1 MDSPDRSKPPAELTF
16 VTLSPDRTVDST
28 LTRRALQQQA
38 EDRAAWRGLVFECIG
53 KPAGIREKK
62 LVEGQLKAL
71 EDRWRERLAGFGVE
85 TDVRPP
91 LIRFQAI
98 KEHSVGKDSQGSRA
112 PLTPHELLYRTYKT
126 EGRLIR
132 SILEHSGFTATDS
145 HDWNVMWLGGC
156 PKPYL
161 YEGLQEHQRIN
172 HFPNSFEITRKDRLC
187 ANLTDMQEKFG
198 LEEFGFIPQTFVLPD
213 EFNDFLSCFQREKSL
228 WILKPS
234 CSSQGKGIYLVE
246 NVGDVPIDES
256 CVVSRYISNPLLVNG
271 LKFDIRLYVLVTC
284 YEPLRIYLYEEG
296 LARFACEPYSLTSSK
311 YSKFMHLTNYSVNK
325 KYEGFVQNEDA
336 RRDDFGHKWSVTALM
351 KHLEG
356 LGVDTTL
363 LWSKIYDLIV
373 KTVLAIEQTVVE
385 NVRKLGLNR
394 GNCFDLFGF
403 DVLLD
408 ANLKPWLLEVNLSPS
423 LGTDSPLD
431 LFIKT
436 NLIADTLNLVGVR
449 AFDRKKD
456 NLNKVRARL
465 RAKQQTVK
473 KTFSQ
478 PPPGQPRAVSPTL
491 KRTGN
496 PPNRVKE
503 TLRDTLEEYDRR
515 GHFLRLYPAK
525 GCECY
530 DRYFAVL
537 RTGNRAV
544 HVELFGEGLGLD
556 RSTVSQSALG
566 TSQTLP
572 SPTVVAHK
580 RRKSKSSLLADK
592 HFLPDIDTR
601 DDSKHCLACQTDS
614 PCPACR
620 TGTREGKLV
629 ITGDDVLVEYLGKI
643 IAILKTVREEAL
655 KPQWKRCLEKFVSHA
670 IWKTLDFR
678 RGDAVRLW
686 QRLEVK
692 ISELKGRKRRYYEAG
707 VKTKETDRREE
718 QRQLIIRSFSPYQ
731 LEAMLRAAQKSLAQE
746 LIGCLFDS
754 EGRGVLTELSQ
765 WLCDTQRSRTALQLG
780 EGEEEESPVSR

>member
-1 MDSPDRSKPPAELTF
+1 MDSE
-16 VTLSPDRTVDST
+16 DSSDS
-28 LTRRALQQQA
+28 
-38 EDRAAWRGLVFECIG
+38 EDQRQPGVLLNVF
-53 KPAGIREKK
+53 AT
-62 LVEGQLKAL
+62 QY
-71 EDRWRERLAGFGVE
+71 
-85 TDVRPP
+85 DVVS
-91 LIRFQAI
+91 
-98 KEHSVGKDSQGSRA
+98 EVGKQVFRWKLSHRDNDKWDVCWIDTGM
-112 PLTPHELLYRTYKT
+112 TPE
-126 EGRLIR
+126 RLIR
-132 SILEHSGFTATDS
+132 
-145 HDWNVMWLGGC
+145 M
-156 PKPYL
+156 KPY
-161 YEGLQEHQRIN
+161 QKIN
-172 HFPNSFEITRKDRLC
+172 HFPGMHSLARKNCL
-187 ANLTDMQEKFG
+187 AGNLQDMQQALPGDYDF
-198 LEEFGFIPQTFVLPD
+198 FPQTWLLPR
-213 EFNDFLSCFQREKSL
+213 DFGDLKKALGEKKTRTYIVKPEAECQGRGIFLTREL
-228 WILKPS
+228 QAIPL
-234 CSSQGKGIYLVE
+234 GARY
-246 NVGDVPIDES
+246 
-256 CVVSRYISNPLLVNG
+256 VVQRYIHKPYLIEG
-271 LKFDIRLYVLVTC
+271 LKFDMRIYVLVTGC
-284 YEPLRIYLYEEG
+284 DPLRIFVHEEG
-296 LARFACEPYSLTSSK
+296 LARFATEPYVPPFPSNLADTC
-311 YSKFMHLTNYSVNK
+311 MHLTNYAINK
-325 KYEGFVQNEDA
+325 DNSKFVYNTDA
-336 RRDDFGHKWSVTALM
+336 QRDDVGHKWSVTALM

-580 RRKSKSSLLADK
+580 RRKSKSSLLTDK

-601 DDSKHCLACQTDS
+601 DDPKHCLACQTDS

>member
-1 MDSPDRSKPPAELTF
+1 MDSPDRSKPAAELIF
-16 VTLSPDRTVDST
+16 VTLSPDRSVDSS
-28 LTRRALQQQA
+28 LTKKVLQQQA
-38 EDRAAWRGLVFECIG
+38 EERAAWRGVSIECIG
-53 KPAGIREKK
+53 KPAGIREKRPA
-62 LVEGQLKAL
+62 EGLLKAF
-71 EDRWRERLAGFGVE
+71 EDRWRGKLAGITTE
-85 TDVRPP
+85 PDSRPP
-91 LIRFQAI
+91 LIRFQAV
-98 KEHSVGKDSQGSRA
+98 KETQPNRSAISA
-112 PLTPHELLYRTYKT
+112 HELLYRTYKT
-126 EGRLIR
+126 ESRLIR
-132 SILEHSGFTATDS
+132 SIVENSGFSPTDS
-145 HDWNVMWLGGC
+145 HEWNLMWLGGC

-161 YEGLQEHQRIN
+161 YDGLLEYQRIN

-187 ANLTDMQEKFG
+187 ANITDMQEKYG
-198 LEEFGFIPQTFVLPD
+198 LQDFAFIPETFVLPD
-213 EFNDFLSCFQREKSL
+213 EFNDFLNSFQREKGL

-234 CSSQGKGIYLVE
+234 ASSQGKGIYLIE

-256 CVVSRYISNPLLVNG
+256 CVVSRYINNPLLINS

-296 LARFACEPYSLTSSK
+296 LARFACEPYSLSAGK

-336 RRDDFGHKWSVTALM
+336 RRDDYGHKWSVSALM

-356 LGVDTTL
+356 LGADTTL
-363 LWSKIYDLIV
+363 IWSKIYDLVV
-373 KTVLAIEQTVVE
+373 KTILAGEQTVVE

-431 LFIKT
+431 LHIKT
-436 NLIADTLNLVGVR
+436 NLIADTLNLVGIR

-478 PPPGQPRAVSPTL
+478 PPPAQPRALSPTL
-491 KRTGN
+491 RRPGN
-496 PPNRVKE
+496 PPIRTKE
-503 TLRDTLEEYDRR
+503 ALRDTLEEYERR
-515 GHFLRLYPAK
+515 SHFLRLYPAK

-530 DRYFAVL
+530 DKYFAVV
-537 RTGNRAV
+537 RMINKAMQM
-544 HVELFGEGLGLD
+544 ELFGEEGQALD
-556 RSTVSQSALG
+556 RSANSQSALG
-566 TSQTLP
+566 IVPTLP
-572 SPTVVAHK
+572 SPTVVTAHK

-601 DDSKHCLACQTDS
+601 DDPKHCLACQTDS
-614 PCPACR
+614 PCLACR
-620 TGTREGKLV
+620 SGPKEGKLV
-629 ITGDDVLVEYLGKI
+629 ITGDDVLVEYLSKTIG
-643 IAILKTVREEAL
+643 ILKAVREEAL
-655 KPQWKRCLEKFVSHA
+655 RPQWKRCLERFVSHA

-692 ISELKGRKRRYYEAG
+692 ISELKGRRRRYYESSL
-707 VKTKETDRREE
+707 KTKETDRREE

-746 LIGCLFDS
+746 LIGCLFDA

-765 WLCDTQRSRTALQLG
+765 WFCETQRSRTALQLG
-780 EGEEEESPVSR
+780 EGEEEEAVSR